1 MNIPEK
7 CADCLLIPSHV
18 GVTQDL
24 CKLYPTIFATSDT
37 NATGELVHVCIIS
50 LSSRTLFVVLSSGC
64 VANSSQA
71 KLTITV
77 FLFL

>member
-7 CADCLLIPSHV
+7 CADCLLIPSHI

-37 NATGELVHVCIIS
+37 NATGELVCIIS
-50 LSSRTLFVVLSSGC
+50 LSSHYLWF
-64 VANSSQA
+64 
-71 KLTITV
+71 
-77 FLFL
+77 